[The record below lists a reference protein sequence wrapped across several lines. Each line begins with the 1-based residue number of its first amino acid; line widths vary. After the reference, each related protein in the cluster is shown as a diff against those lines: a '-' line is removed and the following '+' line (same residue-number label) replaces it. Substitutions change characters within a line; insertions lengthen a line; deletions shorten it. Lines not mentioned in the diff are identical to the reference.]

1 MRLNELERRLEGVE
15 GFTNPSSHL
24 EQYRTPASLAARLLY
39 HASLRGDIGGKR
51 VCDLGCGTGIL
62 SIGAALLGAASV
74 TGIEADPEAL
84 VVARRNAGT
93 FETSI
98 SFISGDVS
106 DPDLVARLGHFD
118 TVVMNPPFGAQKA
131 HADRPFIDAG
141 LVLAPV
147 IYGIFNAGSRHFLE
161 RYLEGRG
168 VIEEIVG
175 GLLPIQRSFFFHRK
189 DVREIPVEIMV
200 IRNLKRRN
208 YPIES

>member
-1 MRLNELERRLEGVE
+1 MRLNELERTLEGVE
-15 GFTNPSSHL
+15 GFSTPSSLL
-24 EQYRTPASLAARLLY
+24 EQYKTPAPLAARLLY
-39 HASLRGDIGGKR
+39 HASLRGDISGKR

-62 SIGAALLGAASV
+62 SIGAVLLGAASA
-74 TGIEADPEAL
+74 TGIEADHKAL
-84 VVARRNAGT
+84 AIARRNAENFGT
-93 FETSI
+93 FIT
-98 SFISGDVS
+98 FLAGDLS
-106 DPDLVARLGHFD
+106 DPGLVAGIGIFD

-168 VIEEIVG
+168 VIEEIIG
-175 GLLPIQRSFFFHRK
+175 GLLPIRRSFSFHRK

-200 IRNLKRRN
+200 IRRDR
-208 YPIES
+208 P

>member
-1 MRLNELERRLEGVE
+1 MRLNELERALEGVE
-15 GFTNPSSHL
+15 GFTAPSPRL
-24 EQYRTPASLAARLLY
+24 EQYQTPASLAARLLF
-39 HASLRGDIGGKR
+39 HASLRGDIREKR

-74 TGIEADPEAL
+74 TGIEGDPKAL
-84 VVARRNAGT
+84 VVARRNAENFGT
-93 FETSI
+93 FIT
-98 SFISGDVS
+98 FLSGDIS
-106 DPDLVARLGHFD
+106 DPDLVDRIGACD

-131 HADRPFIDAG
+131 HADRPFIDTG

-168 VIEEIVG
+168 IIEEIVG
-175 GLLPIQRSFFFHRK
+175 GLLPIRRTFSFHRK

-200 IRNLKRRN
+200 IRRDR
-208 YPIES
+208 P